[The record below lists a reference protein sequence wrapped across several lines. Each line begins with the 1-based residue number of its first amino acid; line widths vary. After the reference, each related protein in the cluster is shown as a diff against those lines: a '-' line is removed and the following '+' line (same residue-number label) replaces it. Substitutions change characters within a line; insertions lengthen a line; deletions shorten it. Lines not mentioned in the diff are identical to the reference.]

1 MTTAK
6 TQLCKT
12 WVRVTSVAFVALA
25 AFSAQADTFMFN
37 RGWRWPDSNPI
48 GWSSSVNWWLDLG
61 TGTAPTRIPNGPD
74 DVVCLTNNPFLKQ
87 MFRLGDSSAA
97 TAIEVGTLV
106 GYPDRSLW
114 FPSRGSTALL
124 NHTFTVSNPDGFG
137 GFFDAGD
144 SGAEIV
150 LKATSSRSPD
160 LSHVIASNRV
170 YLTVADA
177 GTAASVRSVQGG
189 GAIDKKGDGNL
200 TVHSAGGVGTKIYVK
215 DGSLALDG
223 VSGPVDS
230 PAPGALYHFDASRI
244 DTMTYSVDGSR
255 TNVTRWASLGGT
267 GMYAYRPTNIAGTG
281 SSKIHYANAP
291 FISETVSPTGLP
303 LMDFGSVTVGGV
315 AEFGPTNCV
324 FGLSYVGTVD
334 NVVTQTGSPKV
345 REVFYAGC
353 RSHSSESTL
362 FGGYTE
368 QDWLPGGDK
377 YRWNEG
383 SAAKQVLCGEHW
395 LNGRATE
402 NCINAAYFP
411 GRSHLLF
418 HVYGCAATNDTT
430 VRYLGTDRLGPTKTG
445 GWRVGEILM
454 YTNSLTRAERARVNR
469 YLVKKWLG
477 SDDCDVGAVM
487 VADGAGSL
495 GVPSGHTAKVRRV
508 AAEGGTLVKSGEGRL
523 EIDHLHPATVSIDV
537 QGGSLA
543 VTSGNSPVSANPQPA
558 SGAYLWL
565 DAEHGLTVTNA
576 AGTADFVVKWSDRRG
591 DGYGVYAEIP
601 ADSAYYSGRAPYVV
615 PGAANGHDVVSF
627 VHDNSNSSDYQS
639 WMRIVP
645 SGDNGYEAFVALRF
659 ANRGTTPSV
668 FGSTST
674 LLQCE
679 YRHLLNTTSAGPLVA
694 AGLWTADGVP
704 CDPWTYAIPGTEAYH
719 VYSVSLS
726 EKHAFDLL
734 AKSTI
739 WGTAGVG
746 MLEIGEYIVYDRK
759 LTDAER
765 RDTVAYL
772 MEKWTGAKS
781 PEAEGR
787 LHVGTLSFADGV
799 DPVLESDDNATVER
813 LAGADGRT
821 FVKRGAGA
829 ATVRAARGGAQISS
843 ISVEEGSLVF
853 DPTPDPSADALFHFD
868 ASDLSSLSYYV
879 TDGGARTNV
888 TTWADRRANGIDAKS
903 FISAANSTA
912 ISFTNATMKT
922 VETADGVI
930 RVVVDFGRRNS
941 SNSET
946 KYGDAAG
953 MKISGVA
960 DNTVRELH
968 VVWADANA
976 EVKPGV
982 FRRADMATAQNEY
995 NYYRYGTKLI
1005 DSRSTSAAH
1014 CGAVVNGLLMADGD
1028 TITADFQPGTAAHLI
1043 SAVPT
1048 GPTTVTSMFLDRTS
1062 NAGGGWYGELVAFS
1076 NVLETAEREYL
1087 MRRLRAKWFGTAEP
1101 VWTNETAFASISVA
1115 TGASLDFT
1123 RNAFVRVSSFSGGGS
1138 VSAAGMMPGAI
1149 SLRYGGADAV
1159 ERLDVA
1165 GEIAF
1170 GDGATITVTADSPS
1184 TVEAGEW
1191 TIISAG
1197 SISGDLPE
1205 LTTVNFGR
1213 KLSRLRRVGSEIR
1226 LVVTKPGLSLL
1237 VR

>member
-1 MTTAK
+1 MKTAR
-6 TQLCKT
+6 TLH
-12 WVRVTSVAFVALA
+12 RVAAIAIIALVAARLE
-25 AFSAQADTFMFN
+25 ADTFMFN
-37 RGWRWPDSNPI
+37 K
-48 GWSSSVNWWLDLG
+48 GWSSPEHQYSPFTWSSFPAWWWNLD
-61 TGTAPTRIPNGPD
+61 TGAQATRVPGDPADI
-74 DVVCLTNNPFLKQ
+74 VCLTNNPYYKQVLKI
-87 MFRLGDSSAA
+87 GDSSTAA
-97 TAIEVGTLV
+97 AIEIAELV

-114 FPSRGSTALL
+114 FPARDKKALL
-124 NHTFTVSNPDGFG
+124 NHTFTVSNPDGFD

-150 LKATSSRSPD
+150 LKATASRSPD

-170 YLTVADA
+170 YLTVSDA

-189 GAIDKKGDGNL
+189 GAIDKKGDGDL
-200 TVHSAGGVGTKIYVK
+200 TVHSAGGVESKIYVK
-215 DGSLALDG
+215 GGSLSIDG
-223 VSGPVDS
+223 VTGPVDS

-244 DTMTYSVDGSR
+244 DTMTYTVDGSR
-255 TNVTRWASLGGT
+255 TNVTRWASLGET
-267 GMYAYRPTNIAGTG
+267 GMYAYRPPRLGGTG
-281 SSKIHYANAP
+281 PTQIKYANAP
-291 FISETVSPTGLP
+291 FISAVVSPTGLP
-303 LMDFGSVTVGGV
+303 LVDFGSATEAGV
-315 AEFGPTNCV
+315 AEYGPTNCV
-324 FGLSYVGTVD
+324 FGLSYVGTVGND
-334 NVVTQTGSPKV
+334 VEEIGSEKV

-353 RSHSSESTL
+353 RSQLSESAL
-362 FGGYTE
+362 FGGYKE
-368 QDWLPGGDK
+368 HDWIPGTPEK
-377 YRWNEG
+377 YRYNWG
-383 SAAKQVLCGEHW
+383 SAARSVICGEHW
-395 LNGRATE
+395 LNGKATE
-402 NCINAAYFP
+402 TNINTDYFP
-411 GRSHLLF
+411 ERSQLLF
-418 HVYGCAATNDTT
+418 HVYGCAATNDTI
-430 VRYLGTDRLGPTKTG
+430 VRYLATDGLGQTKTG
-445 GWRVGEILM
+445 GWRIGEILM
-454 YTNSLTRAERARVNR
+454 YTNVLTRAERARVNR

-477 SDDCDVGAVM
+477 SDDCDAGAVM

-537 QGGSLA
+537 QGGSVA
-543 VTSGNSPVSANPQPA
+543 VVSSETPVSSSPQPA
-558 SGAYLWL
+558 DGAYLWL

-576 AGTADFVVKWSDRRG
+576 EGTADFVVKWSDRRG

-627 VHDNSNSSDYQS
+627 VHDNSNSTDCQS

-645 SGDNGYEAFVALRF
+645 SGENGREAFVALRF
-659 ANRGTTPSV
+659 ANRSTTPSV

-679 YRHLLNTTSAGPLVA
+679 YRHLLNTSSAGPLVA

-704 CDPWTYAIPGTEAYH
+704 CDPWTYSIPGTEAYH

-739 WGTAGVG
+739 YGATGVG

-765 RDTVAYL
+765 RDTIAYL
-772 MEKWTGAKS
+772 TEKWTGAKS

-799 DPVLESDDNATVER
+799 DPVLESDDDATVER
-813 LAGADGRT
+813 LEGVDGGT
-821 FVKRGAGA
+821 FTKRGVGA
-829 ATVRAARGGAQISS
+829 ATVRAARGGSGVSS
-843 ISVEEGSLVF
+843 ISVEAGSLVF

-912 ISFTNATMKT
+912 ISFTNATLKT
-922 VETADGVI
+922 VEMSSGVN
-930 RVVVDFGRRNS
+930 RAVVDFGYRNNV
-941 SNSET
+941 NST
-946 KYGDAAG
+946 VKYENAAA
-953 MKISGVA
+953 MKIKGVA

-968 VVWADANA
+968 VVWAAAHETTPD
-976 EVKPGV
+976 GI
-982 FRRADMATAQNEY
+982 RRVDMATSSGSAID
-995 NYYRYGTKLI
+995 YYRNGSMLISEKNSPKVYGGSLW
-1005 DSRSTSAAH
+1005 
-1014 CGAVVNGLLMADGD
+1014 ADGNEID
-1028 TITADFQPGTAAHLI
+1028 GNFKPGETPHFI

-1048 GPTTVTSMFLDRTS
+1048 DATTVTSMFLDRTA

-1076 NVLETAEREYL
+1076 NVLETAERDFL
-1087 MRRLRAKWFGTAEP
+1087 MKRIRAKWFGTAEP
-1101 VWTNETAFASISVA
+1101 VWTNTTPFASVSVA
-1115 TGASLDFT
+1115 SGASLDFT
-1123 RNAFVRVSSFSGGGS
+1123 KNAFVRVSSFSGGGS
-1138 VSAAGMMPGAI
+1138 LSAAGVMPGAI
-1149 SLRYGGADAV
+1149 SLRYGGTDDV

-1170 GDGATITVTADSPS
+1170 GEGATITVTADSPS

-1191 TIISAG
+1191 TIVSAD
-1197 SISGDLPE
+1197 SITGDLPE

>member
-6 TQLCKT
+6 TQFCKT
-12 WVRVTSVAFVALA
+12 WVRVASVAFAMLA

-37 RGWRWPDSNPI
+37 K
-48 GWSSSVNWWLDLG
+48 GWSSPEHQYSPFTWSSFPTWWWNLD
-61 TGTAPTRIPNGPD
+61 TGAQATRVPGDPADI
-74 DVVCLTNNPFLKQ
+74 VCLTNNPYYKQVLKI
-87 MFRLGDSSAA
+87 GDSSTAA
-97 TAIEVGTLV
+97 AIEIAELV

-114 FPSRGSTALL
+114 FPARDKKALL
-124 NHTFTVSNPDGFG
+124 NHTFTVSNPDGFD

-150 LKATSSRSPD
+150 LKATASRSPD

-189 GAIDKKGDGNL
+189 GAIDKKGDGDL
-200 TVHSAGGVGTKIYVK
+200 TVHSAGGAETKIYVK
-215 DGSLALDG
+215 GGSLAIDG
-223 VSGPVDS
+223 VTGTVDS
-230 PAPGALYHFDASRI
+230 PTPGALYHFDASRI
-244 DTMTYSVDGSR
+244 DTMTYTVDGSR

-267 GMYAYRPTNIAGTG
+267 GMYAYRPPRLGGTG
-281 SSKIHYANAP
+281 KTQIKYANAP
-291 FISETVSPTGLP
+291 FISAVASPTGLP
-303 LMDFGSVTVGGV
+303 LVDFGSATEAGI
-315 AEFGPTNCV
+315 AEYGPTNCI
-324 FGLSYVGTVD
+324 FGLSYVGTVGND
-334 NVVTQTGSPKV
+334 VEEIGSEKV

-353 RSHSSESTL
+353 RSQLSESAL
-362 FGGYTE
+362 FGGYNE
-368 QDWLPGGDK
+368 HDWMPGTPEK
-377 YRWNEG
+377 YRYNWG
-383 SAAKQVLCGEHW
+383 SAARSVICGEHW
-395 LNGRATE
+395 LNGKATE
-402 NCINAAYFP
+402 TSINTDYFP
-411 GRSHLLF
+411 ERSQLLF
-418 HVYGCAATNDTT
+418 HVYGCAATNDTI
-430 VRYLGTDRLGPTKTG
+430 VRYLATDGLGPTKTG

-454 YTNSLTRAERARVNR
+454 YTNVLTRAERARVNR
-469 YLVKKWLG
+469 YLVKKWIG
-477 SDDCDVGAVM
+477 SDDCDAGAVM
-487 VADGAGSL
+487 VANGAGSL

-601 ADSAYYSGRAPYVV
+601 SDSAYYSGRAPYVV

-627 VHDNSNSSDYQS
+627 VHDNSNSSDCQS

-645 SGDNGYEAFVALRF
+645 SGENGREAFVALRF

-668 FGSTST
+668 FGSTSS
-674 LLQCE
+674 LIQCE
-679 YRHLLNTTSAGPLVA
+679 YRHLLNTSSAGPLVA

-739 WGTAGVG
+739 WGTTGVG

-759 LTDAER
+759 LNDAER

-879 TDGGARTNV
+879 TDGGTRTNV
-888 TTWADRRANGIDAKS
+888 TTWADRRANGIVS
-903 FISAANSTA
+903 TSYISPANSSDA
-912 ISFTNATMKT
+912 ISFTNATLKT
-922 VETADGVI
+922 VETTAGVV
-930 RVVVDFGRRNS
+930 RTVVDFGRRNS
-941 SNSET
+941 NNSTT
-946 KYGDAAG
+946 KYTDAAG

-960 DNTVRELH
+960 DKTVRELH
-968 VVWADANA
+968 VVWADAHAA
-976 EVKPGV
+976 ESG
-982 FRRADMATAQNEY
+982 RYADMATSSGKALD
-995 NYYRYGTKLI
+995 YYRYGTKLI
-1005 DSRSTSAAH
+1005 RADW
-1014 CGAVVNGLLMADGD
+1014 CEAVANGLLMADGD

-1076 NVLETAEREYL
+1076 NALTVTERDFL
-1087 MRRLRAKWFGTAEP
+1087 MKRLRAKWFGTAEP
-1101 VWTNETAFASISVA
+1101 VWTNATPFASVSVA
-1115 TGASLDFT
+1115 SGASLDFT
-1123 RNAFVRVSSFSGGGS
+1123 KNAFVRAASVSGGGS
-1138 VSAAGMMPGAI
+1138 ISAAGLAVSG
-1149 SLRYGGADAV
+1149 SLSVRYGGADDV
-1159 ERLDVA
+1159 ERIDVD
-1165 GEIAF
+1165 
-1170 GDGATITVTADSPS
+1170 GDVVFDEGATITVTADSANV
-1184 TVEAGEW
+1184 VEQGEW
-1191 TIISAG
+1191 TILSAYSVSG
-1197 SISGDLPE
+1197 SMPTLNA
-1205 LTTVNFGR
+1205 VNFGR
-1213 KLSRLRRVGSEIR
+1213 KFVRLRRVDNR
-1226 LVVTKPGLSLL
+1226 LDIVVTRPGMSIII
-1237 VR
+1237 R

>member
-12 WVRVTSVAFVALA
+12 WVRVTSVAFAALA
-25 AFSAQADTFMFN
+25 AFSAQADTFMFD
-37 RGWRWPDSNPI
+37 RGWRWPSDNPI

-74 DVVCLTNNPFLKQ
+74 DVVCLTNNNPFLKQ
-87 MFRLGDSSAA
+87 VFRLGDSSAA

-106 GYPDRSLW
+106 GSPDRSLW

-124 NHTFTVSNPDGFG
+124 NHKFTVSNPDGFG

-177 GTAASVRSVQGG
+177 GTSASVRSVQGG
-189 GAIDKKGDGNL
+189 GAIDKKGDGDL
-200 TVHSAGGVGTKIYVK
+200 TVHSAGGVDSAIYVK
-215 DGSLALDG
+215 GGSLTMDGLDG
-223 VSGPVDS
+223 DVGS
-230 PAPGALYHFDASRI
+230 PAPGALYHFDASRA
-244 DTMTYSVDGSR
+244 DTMTCTVDGSR

-267 GMYAYRPTNIAGTG
+267 GMYAYRPTNLRGTG
-281 SSKIHYANAP
+281 GSQIKYANAP
-291 FISETVSPTGLP
+291 FISAITSPTGLP
-303 LMDFGSVTVGGV
+303 LVDFGSATEAGV
-315 AEFGPTNCV
+315 AEYGPTNCI
-324 FGLSYVGTVD
+324 FGLSYVGTVA
-334 NVVTQTGSPKV
+334 NTVSEIGSEKI

-353 RSHSSESTL
+353 RSQQSESIL

-368 QDWLPGGDK
+368 YHWLAGGAK
-377 YRWNEG
+377 YRYSEG
-383 SAAKQVLCGEHW
+383 SAAKHVLAGEHW

-402 NCINAAYFP
+402 NCIDATYFP
-411 GRSHLLF
+411 ERSHLLF
-418 HVYGCAATNDTT
+418 HVYGCAATNDTI
-430 VRYLGTDRLGPTKTG
+430 VRYLGSDRLGPTKTG

-454 YTNSLTRAERARVNR
+454 YTNVLTRAERARVNR
-469 YLVKKWLG
+469 YLVKKWIG
-477 SDDCDVGAVM
+477 ADDCDAGAVM
-487 VADGAGSL
+487 IADGAGSL
-495 GVPSGHTAKVRRV
+495 GVPSGHVAKVRRV

-537 QGGSLA
+537 QGGSVA
-543 VTSGNSPVSANPQPA
+543 VVSSETPVSSSPQPA
-558 SGAYLWL
+558 DGAYLWL

-601 ADSAYYSGRAPYVV
+601 SDSAYYSGRAPYVV
-615 PGAANGHDVVSF
+615 PSAANGHDVVSF
-627 VHDNSNSSDYQS
+627 VHDNSNSTDCQS

-645 SGDNGYEAFVALRF
+645 SGENGREAFVALRF

-668 FGSTST
+668 FGSTSS
-674 LLQCE
+674 LIQCE
-679 YRHLLNTTSAGPLVA
+679 YRHLLNTSSAGPLVA

-704 CDPWTYAIPGTEAYH
+704 CDPWTYSIPGTEAYH

-739 WGTAGVG
+739 YGATGVG
-746 MLEIGEYIVYDRK
+746 MLEIGEFIVYERR

-787 LHVGTLSFADGV
+787 LHVGTLSYANGAE
-799 DPVLESDDNATVER
+799 PVLETDDDMMVEQ
-813 LAGADGRT
+813 LAGADGKT

-912 ISFTNATMKT
+912 ISFTNATLKT
-922 VETADGVI
+922 VEMSSGVN
-930 RVVVDFGRRNS
+930 RTVVDFGCRNNV
-941 SNSET
+941 NST
-946 KYGDAAG
+946 DKYENAAA
-953 MKISGVA
+953 MKINGIA

-968 VVWADANA
+968 VVWADAHAA
-976 EVKPGV
+976 ESG
-982 FRRADMATAQNEY
+982 RYADMATSSGSALD
-995 NYYRYGTKLI
+995 YYRYGTKLI
-1005 DSRSTSAAH
+1005 RAAW
-1014 CGAVVNGLLMADGD
+1014 CEAVANGLLMADGD

-1048 GPTTVTSMFLDRTS
+1048 GPTTVTSMFLDRTA

-1101 VWTNETAFASISVA
+1101 VWTNSTPFASVSVA
-1115 TGASLDFT
+1115 PGASLDFT

-1149 SLRYGGADAV
+1149 SLRYGGADDV

-1170 GDGATITVTADSPS
+1170 GEGATITVTADSPS

-1191 TIISAG
+1191 TIVSAG
-1197 SISGDLPE
+1197 SITGDLPE

-1213 KLSRLRRVGSEIR
+1213 KIVRLRRVGSEIR
-1226 LVVTKPGLSLL
+1226 LVVTKPGMAIL

>member
-25 AFSAQADTFMFN
+25 AFSAQADTFMFD

-87 MFRLGDSSAA
+87 VFRLGDSSAA

-291 FISETVSPTGLP
+291 FISKAVSPTGLP

-353 RSHSSESTL
+353 RSQSSESTL

-383 SAAKQVLCGEHW
+383 SAAKHVLAGEHW

-454 YTNSLTRAERARVNR
+454 YTNALTRAERARVNR

-739 WGTAGVG
+739 RGTAGVG
-746 MLEIGEYIVYDRK
+746 MLEIGEYIVYERR

-799 DPVLESDDNATVER
+799 DPVLESDDNATIAAVIEGNELPEAASKRIVENLAFFEEQMREPDFDACTLWDGLRRLSVIACFEDNPDYAQEVFESANSKGLPLTLADMVRNYLLLEESPAEQER
-813 LAGADGRT
+813 LYDEYWAEAAELFEPDPGSTRLNAAITAWICIRFRARRVGNSEYVYSTFKRYVADEFQGTRESVLLELRA
-821 FVKRGAGA
+821 FCYMWREQYRYHAIRKYLSKPWAVNGA
-829 ATVRAARGGAQISS
+829 ATLTQRFRRKKAENTAYA
-843 ISVEEGSLVF
+843 ESLWKK
-853 DPTPDPSADALFHFD
+853 FD
-868 ASDLSSLSYYV
+868 A
-879 TDGGARTNV
+879 
-888 TTWADRRANGIDAKS
+888 ADD
-903 FISAANSTA
+903 
-912 ISFTNATMKT
+912 
-922 VETADGVI
+922 
-930 RVVVDFGRRNS
+930 
-941 SNSET
+941 
-946 KYGDAAG
+946 
-953 MKISGVA
+953 
-960 DNTVRELH
+960 
-968 VVWADANA
+968 
-976 EVKPGV
+976 
-982 FRRADMATAQNEY
+982 
-995 NYYRYGTKLI
+995 
-1005 DSRSTSAAH
+1005 
-1014 CGAVVNGLLMADGD
+1014 
-1028 TITADFQPGTAAHLI
+1028 
-1043 SAVPT
+1043 
-1048 GPTTVTSMFLDRTS
+1048 
-1062 NAGGGWYGELVAFS
+1062 
-1076 NVLETAEREYL
+1076 
-1087 MRRLRAKWFGTAEP
+1087 KW
-1101 VWTNETAFASISVA
+1101 
-1115 TGASLDFT
+1115 
-1123 RNAFVRVSSFSGGGS
+1123 
-1138 VSAAGMMPGAI
+1138 
-1149 SLRYGGADAV
+1149 
-1159 ERLDVA
+1159 
-1165 GEIAF
+1165 
-1170 GDGATITVTADSPS
+1170 
-1184 TVEAGEW
+1184 
-1191 TIISAG
+1191 
-1197 SISGDLPE
+1197 
-1205 LTTVNFGR
+1205 
-1213 KLSRLRRVGSEIR
+1213 
-1226 LVVTKPGLSLL
+1226 
-1237 VR
+1237 

>member
-25 AFSAQADTFMFN
+25 AFSAQADTFMFD

-87 MFRLGDSSAA
+87 VFRIGDSSS
-97 TAIEVGTLV
+97 TTPGDIEVAKLT
-106 GYPDRSLW
+106 GYSDKTIS
-114 FPSRGSTALL
+114 FAGRGSANVKYA
-124 NHTFTVSNPDGFG
+124 NHRFTVSDPDDFG
-137 GFFDAGD
+137 GFFSAGD
-144 SGAEIV
+144 TGAEIV
-150 LKATSSRSPD
+150 LKASGARTPV
-160 LSHVIASNRV
+160 LSHVIATNRMYV
-170 YLTVADA
+170 TVADE
-177 GTAASVRSVQGG
+177 GTAAKLRSVQGG
-189 GAIDKKGDGNL
+189 GAIDKKGDGDL
-200 TVHSAGGVGTKIYVK
+200 VVLSPGGIDTKIYVQ
-215 DGSLALDG
+215 GGGLELGGA
-223 VSGPVDS
+223 SGGTDA

-291 FISETVSPTGLP
+291 FISKAVSPTGLP

-315 AEFGPTNCV
+315 AEFGPTNCI
-324 FGLSYVGTVD
+324 FGLSYVGAVD

-368 QDWLPGGDK
+368 YDWLPGGDK
-377 YRWNEG
+377 YRWSEG
-383 SAAKQVLCGEHW
+383 SAAKHVLAGEHW
-395 LNGRATE
+395 LNGNATE
-402 NCINAAYFP
+402 NCTDAAYFP
-411 GRSHLLF
+411 DRSQLNF
-418 HVYGCAATNDTT
+418 HVYGCAATNDTI
-430 VRYLGTDRLGPTKTG
+430 VRYLATDRLGPTKTG

-454 YTNSLTRAERARVNR
+454 YTNVLTAAERARVNR
-469 YLVKKWLG
+469 YLVKKWIG
-477 SDDCDVGAVM
+477 SDDCDAGAVIM
-487 VADGAGSL
+487 AGGATAL
-495 GVPSGHTAKVRRV
+495 GVSEGGTAKVRRI
-508 AAEGGTLVKSGEGRL
+508 AAEGGTLVKTGDGRL
-523 EIDHLHPATVSIDV
+523 EVDHLHPAIVSIEV
-537 QGGSLA
+537 QGGSVA

-558 SGAYLWL
+558 AGAYLWL

-576 AGTADFVVKWSDRRG
+576 AGTADYVVKWSDRRG
-591 DGYGVYAEIP
+591 DGYDVYAEIP
-601 ADSAYYSGRAPYVV
+601 AELSNYYGFAPHVV
-615 PGAANGHDVVSF
+615 PSAANGHDVVSF
-627 VHDNSNSSDYQS
+627 RQGGQMDIAFQS

-645 SGDNGYEAFVALRF
+645 SGNNGYEAFVVHRVLDRY
-659 ANRGTTPSV
+659 TQSTV
-668 FGSTST
+668 FGSTSD
-674 LLQCE
+674 LLYCHMHHALSE
-679 YRHLLNTTSAGPLVA
+679 TAAGPDA
-694 AGLWTADGVP
+694 PAGLWTRDGVP
-704 CDPWTYAIPGTEAYH
+704 CDPWTASVADTTSYH
-719 VYSVSLS
+719 VFSASLPT
-726 EKHAFDLL
+726 KHAFDLL
-734 AKSTI
+734 AKTQL
-739 WGTAGVG
+739 GGNAGMG
-746 MLEIGEYIVYDRK
+746 RIEIGEYIVYDRK

-765 RDTVAYL
+765 RDTIAYL

-787 LHVGTLSFADGV
+787 LHVGTLSYANGAE
-799 DPVLESDDNATVER
+799 PVLETDDDMMIEQ
-813 LAGADGRT
+813 LAGADGKT

-912 ISFTNATMKT
+912 ISFTNATLKT
-922 VETADGVI
+922 VEMASGVN
-930 RVVVDFGRRNS
+930 RTVVDFGYRNNVKS
-941 SNSET
+941 AV
-946 KYGDAAG
+946 KYDNAAA
-953 MKISGVA
+953 MKITGVA
-960 DNTVRELH
+960 DNAVRELH
-968 VVWADANA
+968 VVWASAN
-976 EVKPGV
+976 EVRPDGTTI
-982 FRRADMATAQNEY
+982 RSEMATSSGSAID
-995 NYYRYGTKLI
+995 YYRNG
-1005 DSRSTSAAH
+1005 SRLLSATSAKKAAE
-1014 CGAVVNGLLMADGD
+1014 GSLWADGEVID
-1028 TITADFQPGTAAHLI
+1028 LNYQPGSSPHFI

-1048 GPTTVTSMFLDRTS
+1048 AGTTVTSLFLDRTA

-1101 VWTNETAFASISVA
+1101 VWTNSTPFASVSVA

-1123 RNAFVRVSSFSGGGS
+1123 KNAFVRVSSFSGGGS
-1138 VSAAGMMPGAI
+1138 LSAAGVMPGAI
-1149 SLRYGGADAV
+1149 SLRYGGADDV

-1170 GDGATITVTADSPS
+1170 GEGATITVTADSPS

-1191 TIISAG
+1191 TIVSAG
-1197 SISGDLPE
+1197 SITGDLPE